1 MRFSQTP
8 GTSRRLIGSEC
19 RSGLILHPWS
29 AVGGVGMGNTSL
41 DRPAAKAA
49 RARGDGMI

>member
-1 MRFSQTP
+1 MSYATTP
-8 GTSRRLIGSEC
+8 GTARRLIGSEC

-41 DRPAAKAA
+41 DRPAAKE
-49 RARGDGMI
+49 RPERGVTA